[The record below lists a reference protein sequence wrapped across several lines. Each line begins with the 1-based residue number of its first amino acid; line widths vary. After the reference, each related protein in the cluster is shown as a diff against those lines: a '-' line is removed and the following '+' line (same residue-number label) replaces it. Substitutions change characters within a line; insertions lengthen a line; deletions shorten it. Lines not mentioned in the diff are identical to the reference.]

1 MKTIFITSFHPL
13 VSRNILL
20 NDIFCRNLID
30 GDSNLRVVI
39 FCPDYKKEYFENT
52 FKKENVIIEGINI
65 KKNSF
70 QDVLF
75 SYIGRSAISTST
87 LSIHRKEIFYRN
99 KSFFVFLFSFLVT
112 FFGQFSVIKKLI
124 RFFDRLTI
132 STNGYK
138 EYFKKYSPNL
148 FFSTDLFNT
157 IDVHF
162 LAEAKRS
169 GIFTI
174 GMIRSWDNIT
184 GKGLFRIKPDK
195 IVVSNSTIKSEVI
208 KYEDEENEDNIFVT
222 GLVGL
227 DFYINNKSVIYNRE
241 DFFRKV
247 NLDPCRKT
255 ILFTPAGKRFFDAD
269 WYVLKVLLEL
279 AEREFPKIQILVRCP
294 PNDSVYLGDVG
305 HSNYFA
311 IDRPGLKFS
320 ENVFK
325 DQELDLESMRWLA
338 NVIYHTDM
346 IVSYNSTLCIEMA
359 LFDKPIITI
368 AFDELP
374 NKPYLKSSRRFLN
387 FSHVREF
394 HETGCARI
402 AYSPQDLKEHID
414 FYLSHPQSDNENR
427 KKMLFK
433 QSDKIDGKSGERL
446 ALFLRKFL

>member
-20 NDIFCRNLID
+20 NDIFCENLMGWNND
-30 GDSNLRVVI
+30 LRVVI
-39 FCPDYKKEYFENT
+39 FCPDYKKKYFEET
-52 FKKENVIIEGINI
+52 FKKDNVIIEGVNI
-65 KKNSF
+65 KRNNF
-70 QDVLF
+70 QDVFF
-75 SYIGRSAISTST
+75 SYIGRSAIYTST
-87 LSIHRKEIFYRN
+87 LSIHRKEIFFRN
-99 KSFFVFLFSFLVT
+99 KSFFVFLFSFLIT
-112 FFGQFSVIKKLI
+112 FFGKFNIIKKLI
-124 RFFDRLTI
+124 RLSDRITI
-132 STNGYK
+132 STNEYK
-138 EYFKKYSPNL
+138 KYFKKYSPDL
-148 FFSTDLFNT
+148 VFSTDLFNT

-162 LAEAKRS
+162 LAEAKRRKV
-169 GIFTI
+169 FTI

-195 IVVSNSTIKSEVI
+195 IIVSNSAIKSEVI
-208 KYEDEENEDNIFVT
+208 KYEDEKDENNIFVA
-222 GLVGL
+222 GLIGL
-227 DFYINNKSVIYNRE
+227 DFYINNRSVIYNRE

-247 NLDPCRKT
+247 NLDPYRKT

-279 AEREFPKIQILVRCP
+279 AERESPKIQILVRCP
-294 PNDSVYLGDVG
+294 PNDSVYLGNIE

-311 IDRPGLKFS
+311 IDRPGLQFS

-325 DQELDLESMRWLA
+325 DQELDLESMKWLV

-374 NKPYLKSSRRFLN
+374 NKQYLKSSRRFLN

-394 HETGCARI
+394 HKTGCARI

-414 FYLSHPQSDNENR
+414 FYLSHPQSDSENR

-433 QSDKIDGKSGERL
+433 QCEKIDGRSGERL
-446 ALFLRKFL
+446 SFFLRKFL